1 MYPFHMPGHKRAEGI
16 KLSFPDPFSVD
27 ITEIDGFDNLHH
39 PEGILK
45 DSMKWASSLYGSD
58 RTWYLVNGS
67 TCGLLSAISAA
78 VSHGGKILVSRN
90 CHKAVYHGIYLNHL
104 EAVYVYPQKMDLERT
119 VLYLLPAY
127 VPAYERDTYPISGT
141 FLNVQ

>member
-1 MYPFHMPGHKRAEGI
+1 ME
-16 KLSFPDPFSVD
+16 
-27 ITEIDGFDNLHH
+27 
-39 PEGILK
+39 
-45 DSMKWASSLYGSD
+45 WASSLYGSD

-104 EAVYVYPQKMDLERT
+104 EAVYVYPQPVPGLGIQGGILPEDVENALKNDPDIQA
-119 VLYLLPAY
+119 VLIVSPTYDGIVSDVEAIAKIVHKAGLPLI
-127 VPAYERDTYPISGT
+127 VDEDRKS
-141 FLNVQ
+141 VV